1 MEAKIAVPA
10 FSEENGFSTTEQRSK
25 HMSKIRAKNTKP
37 ELAFRKALHA
47 KGVRYR
53 TFSKKIPGKPD
64 LSSAKKKFAIF
75 IDGEFWH
82 GYGWDMQRDK
92 IKSNR
97 EYWIPKIERNMQR
110 DREVNA
116 RLEELGMKIFRFWS
130 KEVKKDLDGCVQQV
144 LDYINSKKS

>member
-1 MEAKIAVPA
+1 MEAKIEVLA
-10 FSEENGFSTTEQRSK
+10 FTAENGFSTTEQRSQ
-25 HMSKIRAKNTKP
+25 HMSKIRGKNTKP

-82 GYGWDMQRDK
+82 GYNWDVQKDK

-97 EYWIPKIERNMQR
+97 EYWLPKIERNMQR
-110 DREVNA
+110 DRQVNA
-116 RLEELGMKIFRFWS
+116 QLQELGIKTFRFWS
-130 KEVKKDLDGCVQQV
+130 KDIKKDLDGCVQQV
-144 LDYINSKKS
+144 LDYLSEKKR

>member
-1 MEAKIAVPA
+1 MEAKIEVLA
-10 FSEENGFSTTEQRSK
+10 FTAENGFSTTEQRSQ
-25 HMSKIRAKNTKP
+25 HMSKIRGKNTKP

-82 GYGWDMQRDK
+82 GYNWDVQREK

-97 EYWIPKIERNMQR
+97 EYWLPKIERNMQR
-110 DREVNA
+110 DRQVNA
-116 RLEELGMKIFRFWS
+116 QLQELGIKTFRFWS
-130 KEVKKDLDGCVQQV
+130 KEIKKDLDGCVQQV
-144 LDYINSKKS
+144 LEYLSEEKR

>member
-1 MEAKIAVPA
+1 MDI
-10 FSEENGFSTTEQRSK
+10 
-25 HMSKIRAKNTKP
+25 
-37 ELAFRKALHA
+37 
-47 KGVRYR
+47 
-53 TFSKKIPGKPD
+53 
-64 LSSAKKKFAIF
+64 
-75 IDGEFWH
+75 
-82 GYGWDMQRDK
+82 QRDK

-144 LDYINSKKS
+144 LDYINFKIDYEK